1 MAPLRRPASHTTQ
14 TLLKSASYI
23 LSPSTLPALCFPRL
37 PLLLHRKPLPHASP
51 SPHSI
56 PHTYPLTPPAYHI
69 YVYATSTA
77 FRVFRVCVAAWLMGV
92 VCQTAS
98 CCSKRIANE
107 RPTIPAHFAALST
120 LLSGVIRSKPWC
132 NADHP
137 TFLPLSLLGG
147 MRLAQEHTHSA
158 SHAARHLLQP

>member
-23 LSPSTLPALCFPRL
+23 LSPLHSASALLPA
-37 PLLLHRKPLPHASP
+37 P
-51 SPHSI
+51 SPPPPPQTTPTCLPAPAFNPPHLHSHSSCI
-56 PHTYPLTPPAYHI
+56 PYI
-69 YVYATSTA
+69 YATSTA

-120 LLSGVIRSKPWC
+120 LLSGVIRSKLWC
-132 NADHP
+132 NAEHP
-137 TFLPLSLLGG
+137 TFLPLSLLAG
-147 MRLAQEHTHSA
+147 MRLAQAHTHSA